1 MHSFPLEK
9 QVKIVIASTTLR
21 NFKRINVRTY
31 IKFKL
36 YDDDQELLP
45 PNEEGGSIHV
55 VKEDGSCHARE
66 MGEEHDWIA
75 HLIISHWCLIM
86 TLIYMKIDFSF
97 FCCEKICLVYFLLV
111 KFFWT
116 N

>member
-1 MHSFPLEK
+1 MLREMHSFPLEK

-21 NFKRINVRTY
+21 NFRRINVRTY

-66 MGEEHDWIA
+66 MGEEHD
-75 HLIISHWCLIM
+75 
-86 TLIYMKIDFSF
+86 
-97 FCCEKICLVYFLLV
+97 
-111 KFFWT
+111 
-116 N
+116 